1 MQKQENNKK
10 LEVAVIRMKE
20 LQDRRNKSAIELHD
34 KRKLDVV
41 YHVRQCSVFE
51 KIKSSRNSCF
61 CLNSSKA
68 CILSVEYI
76 VSVGQF
82 MILLLYCI
90 C

>member
-41 YHVRQCSVFE
+41 CHVWQCSSVFE
-51 KIKSSRNSCF
+51 QRKSSRTVVFASIRLRLVF
-61 CLNSSKA
+61 YLLN
-68 CILSVEYI
+68 ILF
-76 VSVGQF
+76 QPDDP
-82 MILLLYCI
+82 
-90 C
+90 